1 MYKEIITTED
11 VNKSMEKRITEK
23 MKQVAEKV
31 LSSESNEDFTK
42 NLLDLCTLNRM
53 AESHNRPQLNNGRIN
68 A

>member
-11 VNKSMEKRITEK
+11 VNRSMEKRITEK
-23 MKQVAEKV
+23 MKQVAGKV

-53 AESHNRPQLNNGRIN
+53 AESHSRPQLNKGG
-68 A
+68 

>member
-53 AESHNRPQLNNGRIN
+53 AESHNRPI
-68 A
+68 